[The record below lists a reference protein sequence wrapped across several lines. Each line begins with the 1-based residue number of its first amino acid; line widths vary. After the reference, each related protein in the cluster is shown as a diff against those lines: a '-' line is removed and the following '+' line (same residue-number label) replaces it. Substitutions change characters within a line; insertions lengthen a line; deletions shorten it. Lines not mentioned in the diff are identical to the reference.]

1 MKFILDPQSQELFS
15 NVFAFFG
22 TISPNG
28 SILSLTG
35 NIFNNTSIEPEILI
49 GQKFSDAIFWQS
61 SEQNVDLINKSVNN
75 AIEGSKSTNL
85 LNFRVN
91 SNTKKLVELN
101 FHPLSEAGEIFF
113 CAQDVST
120 REKEIEFHKMRGE
133 QLLYAAESAEIGLW
147 FWDVSE
153 DKIFSTPHFNQFF
166 EVPAHELID
175 LESFLKTLHPED
187 REPVELAFRESQT
200 SGKEYK
206 EEFRVINSDGNT
218 HWLAAQGKSFL
229 DAEGNPVSMMGMLRQ
244 ITDRKLADEELSKVY
259 EREKRARDEAEEA
272 NRAKDFFLAFVSHEL
287 RSPLN
292 AILGWTKILL
302 TKKVDD
308 ETKQNALETIE
319 RSARSQAKL
328 INDLVDSAR
337 VASGK
342 LRLELTPVNFY
353 EVVKNVYHQHKP
365 QADSK
370 NIELNFS
377 SDSEK
382 ISVIGDTIR
391 LQQVFTNLLSN
402 SLKFTPEGGKIDIN
416 VRTNADISEV
426 SIKDNGQGI
435 SPDALPRIF
444 NQFSQGDVESHDRT
458 GLGLGLSI
466 VRTLVDKH
474 GGIVSAQSEGL
485 EKGSTF
491 TVAMPL
497 STSKIQMPEEKSNGF
512 EAGKPLKGKRILI
525 VEDDPD
531 SCEVLDLFLEQSGA
545 QVVQSN
551 SASEA
556 MATLKGLKDNL
567 PDVIISDLGMSEE
580 DGYSLMTRIRAMETK
595 EGGKIPAI
603 ALSAFTSQ
611 DNKTKAYKV
620 GFQKYHTKP
629 FEPDMLINEVLELLK

>member
-1 MKFILDPQSQELFS
+1 MSFILDPQSHELF
-15 NVFAFFG
+15 NDIFAFFG

-35 NIFNNTSIEPEILI
+35 SIFNSTSIEPEILI

-61 SEQNVDLINKSVNN
+61 SEQNVDIINHSVN
-75 AIEGSKSTNL
+75 AAAEGNKATVL

-101 FHPLSEAGEIFF
+101 FHPISQTGEIFF
-113 CAQDVST
+113 CAQDVTS

-133 QLLYAAESAEIGLW
+133 QMLYAAESAEIGLW
-147 FWDVSE
+147 FWDVTE
-153 DKIFSTPHFNQFF
+153 DKIFSTPHFNSFF

-175 LESFLKTLHPED
+175 LEAFLKTLHPED
-187 REPVELAFRESQT
+187 RERVELAFDESQT

-259 EREKRARDEAEEA
+259 EREKKARDEAEEA

-353 EVVKNVYHQHKP
+353 DVVKNVYHQHKP

-370 NIELNFS
+370 NIELNFN
-377 SDSEK
+377 SDSEN
-382 ISVIGDTIR
+382 ISVIGDAVR

-416 VRTNADISEV
+416 VRTNSDVSEV

-435 SPDALPRIF
+435 STDALPRIF
-444 NQFSQGDVESHDRT
+444 NQFSQGDADNHDRT

-466 VRTLVDKH
+466 VKTLVSKH
-474 GGIVSAQSEGL
+474 GGIVSANSEGL
-485 EKGSTF
+485 GQGATF
-491 TVAMPL
+491 VVTMPL
-497 STSKIQMPEEKSNGF
+497 SSTKLKLPEEKTN
-512 EAGKPLKGKRILI
+512 ELETGKPLKGKRILI

-545 QVVQSN
+545 EVVQSN

-556 MATLKGLKDNL
+556 MATLKDLKNNL

-580 DGYSLMTRIRAMETK
+580 DGYSLMTRIRQMQTD

-611 DNKTKAYKV
+611 DNKTKAYEV

-629 FEPDMLINEVLELLK
+629 FEPDMLIDEVLELLD

>member
-1 MKFILDPQSQELFS
+1 MTFILDPQSHDLFS
-15 NVFAFFG
+15 GLFAFYG

-35 NIFNNTSIEPEILI
+35 NIFDQTTIEPEILI
-49 GQKFSDAIFWQS
+49 GQKFSDAVFWQS
-61 SEQNVDLINKSVNN
+61 SEQNVDLTNQAINH
-75 AIEGSKSTNL
+75 AAEGKKSTVL

-91 SNTKKLVELN
+91 SNHKKLVELS
-101 FHPLSEAGEIFF
+101 FQPLTQDGEIFF
-113 CAQDVST
+113 CAQDVT
-120 REKEIEFHKMRGE
+120 PREKEIEFHKMRSE

-147 FWDVSE
+147 FWDVVE
-153 DKIFSTPHFNQFF
+153 DKIFSTPHFNEFF
-166 EVPAHELID
+166 EVPTHDLID
-175 LESFLKTLHPED
+175 FESFFKTLHPED
-187 REPVELAFRESQT
+187 RQRVELAFDESQV
-200 SGKEYK
+200 SGKEYS

-218 HWLAAQGKSFL
+218 HWLSAQGKSFL
-229 DAEGNPVSMMGMLRQ
+229 DAEGNPISMMGMLRR
-244 ITDRKLADEELSKVY
+244 ITDRKLADEELSIIY
-259 EREKRARDEAEEA
+259 EREKKARDEAEEA

-302 TKKVDD
+302 TKKVDY

-319 RSARSQAKL
+319 RSARSQSKL

-342 LRLELTPVNFY
+342 LRLELMPVNFY
-353 EVVKNVYHQHKP
+353 EVLKNVYHSLKP
-365 QADSK
+365 QADNK
-370 NIELNFS
+370 HIELRFS
-377 SDSEK
+377 SDNEH

-391 LQQVFTNLLSN
+391 LQQIFTNLLSN
-402 SLKFTPEGGKIDIN
+402 SLKFTPENGKIEIIVKSNND
-416 VRTNADISEV
+416 VAEV
-426 SIKDNGQGI
+426 FIRDNGQGI
-435 SPDALPRIF
+435 SRDALPKIF
-444 NQFSQGDVESHDRT
+444 NQFSQGDADNHDRT

-466 VRTLVDKH
+466 VKTLVGKH
-474 GGIVSAQSEGL
+474 GGMVSAHSEGL
-485 EKGSTF
+485 GKGATF
-491 TVAMPL
+491 IVAMPL
-497 STSKIQMPEEKSNGF
+497 STAKIKLPEEKTNGF
-512 EAGKPLKGKRILI
+512 ETGKPLKGKRILI

-545 QVVQSN
+545 EVVQSN

-556 MATLKGLKDNL
+556 MARLKTLKNNL

-580 DGYSLMTRIRAMETK
+580 DGYSLMTRIRQMQK
-595 EGGKIPAI
+595 DEGGKIPAI

-611 DNKTKAYKV
+611 DNKTKAYEV

>member
-1 MKFILDPQSQELFS
+1 MKFTLDPQSQELFS
-15 NVFAFFG
+15 DVFAFFG

-61 SEQNVDLINKSVNN
+61 SEQNVDLINQSVNN
-75 AIEGSKSTNL
+75 AIEGNKSTQL
-85 LNFRVN
+85 LSFRVN

-101 FHPLSEAGEIFF
+101 FHPLSETGEIFF
-113 CAQDVST
+113 CAQDVSV
-120 REKEIEFHKMRGE
+120 REKEIEFHKMRSE

-175 LESFLKTLHPED
+175 LESFLKTIHPED
-187 REPVELAFRESQT
+187 RQHVELAFRESQN
-200 SGKEYK
+200 SGKEYR

-218 HWLAAQGKSFL
+218 HWLSAEGKSFL

-365 QADSK
+365 QADGK

-416 VRTNADISEV
+416 VRTNADVSEV

-444 NQFSQGDVESHDRT
+444 NQFSQGDVENHDRT

-474 GGIVSAQSEGL
+474 GGIVSAHSEGL

-491 TVAMPL
+491 IVTMPL
-497 STSKIQMPEEKSNGF
+497 STSKIKMPEEKSNGF

-556 MATLKGLKDNL
+556 MATLKDLKNNL

-580 DGYSLMTRIRAMETK
+580 DGYSLMTRIRAMETN
-595 EGGKIPAI
+595 EGGNIPAI

-611 DNKTKAYKV
+611 DNKTKAYEV

-629 FEPDMLINEVLELLK
+629 FEPDLLIDEVLELLN